1 MPTPT
6 TTTKAFCL
14 ASNDGDFS
22 TLAEC
27 TRRSGHD
34 GHHCDGHNQLAW
46 EAHGEIDCPAGHD
59 HGQPPNRQARRGTV
73 THPHRA
79 QRRIRRAGRNG
90 R

>member
-1 MPTPT
+1 MN
-6 TTTKAFCL
+6 AFCL
-14 ASNDGDFS
+14 ASTDGDFS

-34 GHHCDGHNQLAW
+34 GHHCDTRKQLGW
-46 EAHGEIDCPAGHD
+46 DRNGEVECDAGYD
-59 HGQPPNRQARRGTV
+59 HGQPPNREARRGTF

-79 QRRIRRAGRNG
+79 ERRVRRGGRNG